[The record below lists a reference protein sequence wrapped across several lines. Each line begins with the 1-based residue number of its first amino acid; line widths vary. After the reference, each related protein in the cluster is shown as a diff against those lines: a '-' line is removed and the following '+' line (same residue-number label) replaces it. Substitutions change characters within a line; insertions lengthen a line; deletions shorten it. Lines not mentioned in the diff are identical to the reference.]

1 MTIQHYDALGRPLVL
16 GDCVVYPHGNIL
28 NFGVIT
34 KINPKLIGVTRIGDK
49 GWCININIYPT
60 ELLKIEGPE
69 VTIMLL
75 KCGHTT

>member
-1 MTIQHYDALGRPLVL
+1 MTIQHHDALGRPLAV
-16 GDCVVYPHGNIL
+16 GDCVVYPQGNIL

-49 GWCININIYPT
+49 GWCIKRNKYPS

-75 KCGHTT
+75 KCGHST